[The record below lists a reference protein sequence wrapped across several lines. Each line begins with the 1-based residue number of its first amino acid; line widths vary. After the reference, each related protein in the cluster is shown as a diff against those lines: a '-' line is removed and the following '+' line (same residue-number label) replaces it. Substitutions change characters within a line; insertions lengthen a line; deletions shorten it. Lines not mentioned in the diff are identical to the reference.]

1 MNELSNL
8 LELVEKG
15 MASARDYQR
24 IRELINSDESG
35 ELIEQLHA
43 FHSREV
49 DHPYD
54 HAYWDQAV
62 KEILQVDKVT
72 PKRHFITYRWLRYAA
87 AILAIIGSIT
97 YLLYHQKPTN
107 NIAINV
113 PEDIQPGGNK
123 ATLTLGNGTTIV
135 LDSAA
140 NGSLAQQG
148 NTKIVK
154 VDAGALSYNSGVN
167 PGEVLYNTIRTP
179 KGGQYQIILADGSK
193 VWLNAESSI
202 RFPTAF
208 LGKDRRVTVT
218 GEVYMEIAKNAAQP
232 FSVQAGANTIAVLGT
247 SFNINAY
254 TDEMA
259 VSTTLIEGTVRVNS
273 SILKPGQQA
282 RVSKTGDIQL
292 VNNADVSQAIAWK
305 NGLFSFTDADLPTVM
320 RQLSRWYNIEVV
332 YEGKVPVRAF
342 NGEIGRGLTFT
353 QVMKV
358 LSKTHVNYKLENGN
372 RVIIYP

>member
-1 MNELSNL
+1 VNELSNL
-8 LELVEKG
+8 LELVERG
-15 MASARDYQR
+15 MASAQDYQR
-24 IRELINSDESG
+24 IRELINSDES
-35 ELIEQLHA
+35 LIEQVHA
-43 FHSREV
+43 FHSKQADSAR
-49 DHPYD
+49 PYD
-54 HAYWDQAV
+54 FPYWEQAV
-62 KEILQVDKVT
+62 KEILEVDKVA
-72 PKRHFITYRWLRYAA
+72 PQRRFIINRWLRYAA
-87 AILAIIGSIT
+87 AVLLIAGATT
-97 YLLYHQKPTN
+97 YLVYHQKPTHT
-107 NIAINV
+107 IAVI
-113 PEDIQPGGNK
+113 PKDIPPGGNK

-154 VDAGALSYNSGVN
+154 VDAGALSYNSGAQQ
-167 PGEVLYNTIRTP
+167 GEVLYNTIRTP
-179 KGGQYQIILADGSK
+179 KGGQFQIILPDGSK

-208 LGKDRRVTVT
+208 TGKTRAVSVT

-232 FSVQAGANTIAVLGT
+232 FSVQVAGNTIDVLGT

-254 TDEMA
+254 TDEAA
-259 VSTTLIEGTVRVNS
+259 VKTTLIEGSVKVNNI
-273 SILKPGQQA
+273 ILKPGQQA
-282 RVSKTGDIQL
+282 IGRRQIEQADI
-292 VNNADVSQAIAWK
+292 SQVIAWK

-332 YEGKVPVRAF
+332 YEGKVPERAF
-342 NGEIGRGLTFT
+342 NGEIGRSLTFT
-353 QVMKV
+353 QVMKL